1 MSIKQISAF
10 VENKPGGSY
19 QLLKIIADAG
29 INIRALN
36 IADTK
41 DFGVLRLIVEDFE
54 KTKKVLGE
62 DTIVVT
68 TEVIAVEMEDKAGA
82 LCSILKVLKDADIN
96 IEYAYAFVTPTKKG
110 AYTVLR
116 VDRVE
121 DAEAALTKNGYT
133 LLTQADTDRL

>member
-10 VENKPGGSY
+10 VENKPGSSY
-19 QLLKIIADAG
+19 QLLKTIADAG

-41 DFGVLRLIVEDFE
+41 DFGVLRLIVEDCE
-54 KTKKVLGE
+54 KTRQVLGE
-62 DTIVVT
+62 DTVVIM
-68 TEVIAVEMEDKAGA
+68 TEVIAVEMEDQAGA
-82 LCSILKVLKDADIN
+82 LCEILEVLKDADIN

-116 VDRVE
+116 VDRV
-121 DAEAALTKNGYT
+121 AEAEEALTAKGYS
-133 LLTQADTDRL
+133 LLTQTDTDRL

>member
-10 VENKPGGSY
+10 VENKPGSSY
-19 QLLKIIADAG
+19 QLLKTIADAG

-41 DFGVLRLIVEDFE
+41 DFGVLRLIVEDCE
-54 KTKKVLGE
+54 KTRKVLGE
-62 DTIVVT
+62 DTVVIM
-68 TEVIAVEMEDKAGA
+68 TEVIAVEMEDQAGA
-82 LCSILKVLKDADIN
+82 LCQILKVLMEAGIN

-116 VDRVE
+116 VDRVA

-133 LLTQADTDRL
+133 LLTQNDTDRL